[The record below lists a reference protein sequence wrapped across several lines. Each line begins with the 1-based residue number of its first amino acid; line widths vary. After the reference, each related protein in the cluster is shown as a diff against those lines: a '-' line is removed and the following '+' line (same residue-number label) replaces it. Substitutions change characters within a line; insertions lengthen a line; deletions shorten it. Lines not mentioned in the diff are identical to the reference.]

1 MNQPNKIQNYVFSYH
16 FWLQFYGE
24 VMDRFD
30 QIVMADKM
38 NTTPRM
44 THALENTHRYTE

>member
-16 FWLQFYGE
+16 FWLQFCSE

-30 QIVMADKM
+30 QDSDGRQDEHDPEDDTRSGKHTQV
-38 NTTPRM
+38 
-44 THALENTHRYTE
+44 H